1 MSFNTTQNIKCPK
14 CGQMH
19 TMTVWNSITAKTEP
33 DLKKDILE
41 RKINIFT
48 CPDCSQMALMP
59 SHLLYNDEDKK
70 LMIYFAPCNTP
81 EEKMT
86 LFAQTKE
93 TTKDEIKS
101 LTDYN
106 LRFVTTYNELMEK
119 ILIFD
124 AGFNDKVI
132 EFLKMMIL
140 VQEPQKA
147 SSRIA
152 MYGKAEN
159 DYIEF
164 MVQDKTE
171 NQVYTSH
178 IPRSTYDTIEK
189 ELLHS
194 GVKFKS
200 FDWEIVDLDYSSRLL
215 TGMNNQL
222 F

>member
-1 MSFNTTQNIKCPK
+1 MSFNTTQDVKCPK

-19 TMTVWNSITAKTEP
+19 STTVWNSINSKTDP
-33 DLKKDILE
+33 DLKKEILE

-48 CPDCSQMALMP
+48 CPDCEQTALMP
-59 SHLLYNDEDKK
+59 TQLLYTDEEKK
-70 LMIYFAPCNTP
+70 LMIYFAPCMTR

-86 LFAQTKE
+86 IFAQACENTKE
-93 TTKDEIKS
+93 VLKTIDG
-101 LTDYN
+101 YN

-124 AGFNDKVI
+124 AGFNDKAV
-132 EFLKMMIL
+132 EFLKLMIL
-140 VQEPQKA
+140 LQEPEKA
-147 SSRIA
+147 ENRIA
-152 MYGKAEN
+152 MYGKTEN

-164 MVQDKTE
+164 LVQDKAE

-178 IPRSTYDTIEK
+178 IPRSTYDTIST

-200 FDWEIVDLDYSSRLL
+200 FDWEIVDLDYSSKIL
-215 TGMNNQL
+215 TGMNNKM

>member
-1 MSFNTTQNIKCPK
+1 MSINTQETVKCPK
-14 CGQMH
+14 CGQLNEI
-19 TMTVWNSITAKTEP
+19 TVWNSISAKNEP
-33 DLKKDILE
+33 DLKADILS

-48 CPDCSQMALMP
+48 CPSCGQTALMP
-59 SHLLYNDEDKK
+59 SQLLYSDPDRK
-70 LMIYFAPCNTP
+70 LMIYFAPCADPT
-81 EEKMT
+81 EKMT
-86 LFAQTKE
+86 LFEQTKK
-93 TTKDEIKS
+93 TTKAEIKD
-101 LTDYN
+101 LTDCN

-140 VQEPQKA
+140 VNEPEKA
-147 SSRIA
+147 ENRIA
-152 MYGKAEN
+152 MYGKTEN

-164 MVQDKTE
+164 LVQDRVE

-178 IPRSTYDTIEK
+178 IPVSTYDTTAK
-189 ELLHS
+189 EIINS

-200 FDWEIVDLDYSSRLL
+200 FDWEIVDLDYASRILM
-215 TGMNNQL
+215 GINNG